1 MSQPNILFIST
12 DQESVSLSG
21 CYGNTL
27 IKTPA
32 RDSIAQNGMRFDNHY
47 IASFPCCPSRATMI
61 TGLFPHHHGV
71 VDQNIVLEQSVET
84 LGSQLK
90 RAGYATSWIGKSHL
104 GGWFEPHDEP
114 TCPHSTC
121 EMTDMGYQLTHQ
133 TGGAGGE
140 DYALNGFDNWIS
152 GWTDYRNYLQTTDLP
167 DEIKRDRWV
176 GGHAV
181 METARDSEHA
191 YSRLTAEHHMAHW
204 MADEAIKVIEGAK
217 ESEQPFC
224 LKLAFYAPH
233 HPVAPPK
240 PYDTM
245 YSIDDIELPES
256 YAAGTD
262 AKNMP
267 GVHAECGHNRHVA
280 SIWTDEQAKGYLAR
294 YYGYVSYTD
303 DQMTRVLEALKATGQ
318 HDNTIIVFTSDHGD
332 MLCEQGMIYKHPY
345 CGYDTLMK
353 VPMLVQWP
361 DGLPAGTV
369 HAGLS
374 SHVDIVPTLLA
385 LAEVEPSAAS
395 DGVSLADVLRGS
407 ADSARDEIFEDVYN
421 RGYMTR
427 QGPWKFVLNA
437 GLTGG
442 EAVRKLDEL
451 YNLETDPGEVSNLAG
466 KPEQAARVAEMKE
479 RVLEWLATSGHPYAD
494 KIRQAAELPV
504 SGALNR
510 TLLRTLNRH
519 T

>member
-1 MSQPNILFIST
+1 MAAQPNILFIST
-12 DQESVSLSG
+12 DQESISLSG
-21 CYGNTL
+21 CYGNRV
-27 IKTPA
+27 IRTPA

-61 TGLFPHHHGV
+61 TGLYPHNHGV
-71 VDQNIVLEQSVET
+71 VDQNIVLDEKVAT
-84 LGSQLK
+84 LGSELK
-90 RAGYATSWIGKSHL
+90 RAGYATSWVGKSHL

-167 DEIKRDRWV
+167 EEIKHDRWV

-181 METARDSEHA
+181 MESALDGEHA

-204 MADEAIKVIEGAK
+204 MADEAIKVIDEAK
-217 ESEQPFC
+217 DSEKPFC

-245 YSIDDIELPES
+245 YSVDDIELPES
-256 YAAGTD
+256 YTADTD
-262 AKNMP
+262 LKNMP
-267 GVHAECGHNRHVA
+267 GVHPESGHTNHVA
-280 SIWTDEQAKGYLAR
+280 SIWTDEQSKAYLAR

-303 DQMTRVLEALKATGQ
+303 DQMMRVLDALKATGQ
-318 HDNTIIVFTSDHGD
+318 YDNTIIVFTSDHGD
-332 MLCEQGMIYKHPY
+332 MLCEQGMIYKHAY

-361 DGLPAGTV
+361 DGLPAGTT
-369 HAGLS
+369 HDGLS

-385 LAEVEPSAAS
+385 LAGVEPAS
-395 DGVSLADVLRGS
+395 DVDGVSLVDVLSGT
-407 ADSARDEIFEDVYN
+407 AASARDEVFEDVCN
-421 RGYMTR
+421 RGYMIR
-427 QGPWKFVLNA
+427 KGPWKFVLNA
-437 GLTGG
+437 GVTGG
-442 EAVRKLDEL
+442 QMVRKLDEL
-451 YNLETDPGEVSNLAG
+451 YNLESDPNEVANLAYE
-466 KPEQAARVAEMKE
+466 PAHAE
-479 RVLEWLATSGHPYAD
+479 RVEQMKQAVFGWLGGSGHPYAGE
-494 KIRQAAELPV
+494 IRQVAELPV
-504 SGALNR
+504 SSNER
-510 TLLRTLNRH
+510 S
-519 T
+519 

>member
-1 MSQPNILFIST
+1 MNSKRPNILFIST

-21 CYGNTL
+21 CYGNRV

-32 RDSIAQNGMRFDNHY
+32 RDSIAANGMRFDHHY
-47 IASFPCCPSRATMI
+47 IASFPCCPSRATMV
-61 TGLFPHHHGV
+61 TGLYPHHHGV
-71 VDQNIVLEQSVET
+71 VDQNIVLDDKVET

-114 TCPHSTC
+114 TCPHSRC
-121 EMTDMGYQLTHQ
+121 EKTELGYQMTHHN
-133 TGGAGGE
+133 GGAGGE

-167 DEIKRDRWV
+167 DEIKGDRWV

-181 METARDSEHA
+181 MESALDQEHA

-204 MADEAIKVIEGAK
+204 MADEAVKVIEEAK
-217 ESEQPFC
+217 DSEQPFC

-245 YSIDDIELPES
+245 YSIDDIELPAS
-256 YAAGTD
+256 YTADTAM
-262 AKNMP
+262 KNMP

-318 HDNTIIVFTSDHGD
+318 YDNTIIVFTSDHGD
-332 MLCEQGMIYKHPY
+332 MLCEQGMIYKHYY

-361 DGLPAGTV
+361 ASLPAGRV
-369 HAGLS
+369 HEGLS

-385 LAEVEPSAAS
+385 LAGVEPTTAF
-395 DGVSLADVLRGS
+395 DGVSLVDVLRGD
-407 ADSARDEIFEDVYN
+407 ADSARDEIFEDVCN
-421 RGYMTR
+421 HGYMTR
-427 QGPWKFVLNA
+427 KGAWKFVLNA

-442 EAVRKLDEL
+442 EVVRKVDEL
-451 YNLETDPGEVSNLAG
+451 YDLASDPSEVTNQVDDPALQERVATM
-466 KPEQAARVAEMKE
+466 KARVLAWLKE
-479 RVLEWLATSGHPYAD
+479 SGHPYAD
-494 KIRQAAELPV
+494 EIRAAAM
-504 SGALNR
+504 S
-510 TLLRTLNRH
+510 
-519 T
+519 